1 MEKEHHLG
9 QTSQRVILP
18 GVCAQHSGVG
28 VWHLASRAIDES
40 DLEAQL
46 QLVIAPNGC
55 LPLPPNEGLA
65 SRNQVATAAPK
76 LA

>member
-1 MEKEHHLG
+1 M
-9 QTSQRVILP
+9 
-18 GVCAQHSGVG
+18 
-28 VWHLASRAIDES
+28 WHLASRAIDGS

-65 SRNQVATAAPK
+65 SRNKVATAAPK